1 MTNVATQCP
10 QCGRGGLVHWAR
22 VKATGQLF
30 LLCTTC
36 EAVWHRQDDIGST
49 SPQTLSDYLKSL
61 GVSDDWWEIRVLSR
75 AVQPA

>member
-1 MTNVATQCP
+1 M
-10 QCGRGGLVHWAR
+10 VHWAR

-36 EAVWHRQDDIGST
+36 EAVWHRQDDVGAKDSLE
-49 SPQTLSDYLKSL
+49 LSEFLKSL

-75 AVQPA
+75 AVQPE